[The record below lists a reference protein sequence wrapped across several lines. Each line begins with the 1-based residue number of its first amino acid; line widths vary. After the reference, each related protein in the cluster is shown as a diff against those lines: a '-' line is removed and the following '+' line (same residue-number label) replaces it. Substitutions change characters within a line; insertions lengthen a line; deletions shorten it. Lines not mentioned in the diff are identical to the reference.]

1 MKISI
6 LISIAAVV
14 VAVAD
19 GATPGED
26 KIPALSPVFNGI
38 EPHFSSVLSRR
49 DDPFDLEADNLLEK
63 RKDAAPNVVVAVLVN
78 FASDQ
83 DVAPT
88 VKWDATG
95 RAVAPRTP
103 TAVREVHAAEKE
115 PTVYGLKEERQ
126 VAAQMAS
133 FVMLEARVPYT
144 I

>member
-63 RKDAAPNVVVAVLVN
+63 RKALVCPGGTGLCSNDRSRCCPLGGRCCPKRGCCGAGKFCVGPGCCPN
-78 FASDQ
+78 S
-83 DVAPT
+83 
-88 VKWDATG
+88 
-95 RAVAPRTP
+95 
-103 TAVREVHAAEKE
+103 
-115 PTVYGLKEERQ
+115 
-126 VAAQMAS
+126 QMGCDGKGCCPKNS
-133 FVMLEARVPYT
+133 NCCSLG
-144 I
+144 